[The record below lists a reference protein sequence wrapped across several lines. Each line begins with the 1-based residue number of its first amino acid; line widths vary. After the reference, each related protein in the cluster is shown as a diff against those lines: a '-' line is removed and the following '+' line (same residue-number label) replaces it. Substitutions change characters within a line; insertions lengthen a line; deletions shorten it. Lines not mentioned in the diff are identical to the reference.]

1 MYQDYVYTSSTIPA
15 AIVFPALLNK
25 TRPILLFTEKGSK
38 GITDFRSA
46 EGGVRKVIWTLA
58 EVLEVNNL
66 FSSRQ
71 LISQLCFREKKKSR
85 EILMVMMRGWLT

>member
-38 GITDFRSA
+38 GITDFRNA
-46 EGGVRKVIWTLA
+46 EGGVRKVI
-58 EVLEVNNL
+58 
-66 FSSRQ
+66 
-71 LISQLCFREKKKSR
+71 
-85 EILMVMMRGWLT
+85 